1 MLCLSGF
8 ERYSRWVPLRYN
20 EVSLYGG
27 SFPYFLHLKSR
38 SYFQENKAE
47 GTEVKHH
54 HLNTRQTII
63 SSGSV
68 RF

>member
-27 SFPYFLHLKSR
+27 SFPYFLHLKSCFPVAHIFKKIKR
-38 SYFQENKAE
+38 KVQKSN
-47 GTEVKHH
+47 
-54 HLNTRQTII
+54 II
-63 SSGSV
+63 I
-68 RF
+68 